1 MGNRLGGGR
10 VVQGLE
16 QGDQGGD
23 RVDRARL
30 GQPRGEEW
38 MESGYI
44 LKVEPMGFLT
54 GLEVKS
60 R

>member
-1 MGNRLGGGR
+1 M
-10 VVQGLE
+10 VQGLE

-23 RVDRARL
+23 RTRL
-30 GQPRGEEW
+30 GVANGEEW

-44 LKVEPMGFLT
+44 LKVEPMGFLI